1 MGTMVTRKVGV
12 QSQTLQKDLSL
23 QLDLVIDTAPGNRDL
38 KFLTRTSLE
47 RMAFLDDTFQF
58 DIF

>member
-1 MGTMVTRKVGV
+1 MVTRKVGV